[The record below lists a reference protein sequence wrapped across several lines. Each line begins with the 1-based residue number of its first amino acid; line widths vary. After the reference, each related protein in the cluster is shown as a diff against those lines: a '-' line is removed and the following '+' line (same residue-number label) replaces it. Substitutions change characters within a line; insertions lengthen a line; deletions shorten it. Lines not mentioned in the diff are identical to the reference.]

1 MKIKKYT
8 PPDSLKQ
15 SVMEKI
21 TDDGYAK
28 ELVSLPE
35 TAKKK
40 TRILPYLTTAAAI
53 TLVFC
58 ATLYVTMG
66 ADRKSD
72 KGTSAENEF
81 SVGSTGA
88 EEESP
93 IMDADKPITE
103 DGKGD
108 GVVIQGSVTNDNAF
122 VPEDDFYKEDYGED
136 ENRGENADKSNSAPS
151 TVTVTLGDKSATLSA
166 YDSARVRTILS
177 SGEAV
182 ELDCIN
188 CTCRYTIEIDGE
200 NYAVHNECGNVE
212 RGHCIL
218 SGISVPELDGIV
230 KNYIDIE

>member
-15 SVMEKI
+15 SVMQKI

-81 SVGSTGA
+81 SVGSTEA

-93 IMDADKPITE
+93 LYDAD
-103 DGKGD
+103 GNKGAD
-108 GVVIQGSVTNDNAF
+108 FIIEGSVTNDNAF

-151 TVTVTLGDKSATLSA
+151 MVTVTLGDKSATLSA

-177 SGEAV
+177 YGVSID
-182 ELDCIN
+182 LDCPA
-188 CTCRYTIEIDGE
+188 CTCRYTIQMDGK
-200 NYAVHNECGNVE
+200 NYIVHNECGNVE
-212 RGHCIL
+212 QGNCIL
-218 SGISVPELDGIV
+218 GNVSIPALDDIV